1 MTACPTLVTQRLIL
15 RPFEESD
22 LDAYTELFSL
32 PQVRR
37 ALHTPDS
44 FSRADA
50 WRAMAQWRG
59 QWELRGSGQFALE
72 ERATGRFLGRAG
84 LHRPEQEDWPGLE
97 VGWAL
102 HPDSWGHGYATEA
115 GAASL
120 SYAFGVIGATEVFS
134 VILAENDR
142 SQARG
147 RSPGAGSGGGA
158 GAQFPPRHAARHLAD
173 RPRAVGGQSPEPGTG
188 RDGTSALNQRSRRP
202 GHRRAMPPSTRTTS
216 PVT

>member
-44 FSRADA
+44 FSHADA

-142 SQARG
+142 SQRVAGRLGLARVEE
-147 RSPGAGSGGGA
+147 RVLSS
-158 GAQFPPRHAARHLAD
+158 L
-173 RPRAVGGQSPEPGTG
+173 PGTPHGIWRIGREQWEANPLSRG
-188 RDGTSALNQRSRRP
+188 RDGTGPLL
-202 GHRRAMPPSTRTTS
+202 
-216 PVT
+216 